1 MLNESSCFLGT
12 KCCAHA
18 LLIVTSLSSHCK
30 PLRRQFACAVFGNKF
45 CLFLYIWLCRVFADV
60 CTLASSSCDAQASHR
75 SGFSRCRTQAL
86 GHVGFSSRNM
96 GSEVVVL
103 GLSCSAAC
111 GIFPDQGSNP
121 CPLHWQVDSL
131 PLSHQGSLLVQF
143 LKNQGTKV

>member
-131 PLSHQGSLLVQF
+131 PLSHLGSVF
-143 LKNQGTKV
+143 SYKYMYP

>member
-103 GLSCSAAC
+103 RLSCSAAC

-131 PLSHQGSLLVQF
+131 PLSHQGSPYSALF
-143 LKNQGTKV
+143 